1 MQREKGYFKMNY
13 PNLNNLKV
21 LSINT
26 QAGND
31 MNWFLLED
39 PSDPGEMLKW
49 IEEQLKESEKD
60 NQMVHIIG
68 HIPPK

>member
-1 MQREKGYFKMNY
+1 MVY
-13 PNLNNLKV
+13 PQLNNLKV

-39 PSDPGEMLKW
+39 PSDPGDTLKW
-49 IEEQLKESEKD
+49 IEQ
-60 NQMVHIIG
+60 
-68 HIPPK
+68 